1 MAHED
6 AISIDARGARENATS
21 TSRRPSWFF
30 LKSFERAVTSI
41 DAEMLSFLGRG
52 KPSDP
57 PPEPSPAPDPPPASS
72 APPPPSA
79 PPDFSDAKA
88 VTIELVAELEGHDD
102 RVWGMQ
108 WEPRGRCL
116 ASTSSDKTCRLW
128 SQSAAAGGNWVTV
141 AELEGVH
148 NRTVRQVSWSPCG
161 ARARARRRRRRLP

>member
-1 MAHED
+1 
-6 AISIDARGARENATS
+6 
-21 TSRRPSWFF
+21 
-30 LKSFERAVTSI
+30 
-41 DAEMLSFLGRG
+41 
-52 KPSDP
+52 
-57 PPEPSPAPDPPPASS
+57 
-72 APPPPSA
+72 
-79 PPDFSDAKA
+79 

-161 ARARARRRRRRLP
+161 ARARARVVVVVAYPRSDPIRSRASVRPDPSRSPLV

>member
-1 MAHED
+1 VVFPKKL
-6 AISIDARGARENATS
+6 RTS
-21 TSRRPSWFF
+21 
-30 LKSFERAVTSI
+30 RAVTSI

-161 ARARARRRRRRLP
+161 ARARARVVVVVAYPRSDPIRSRASVRPDPSRSPLV